1 MGGRP
6 PSSRVMAL
14 LVALL
19 PLVALAGVTAKHPD
33 KGSQERSFVIDYDN
47 NQFLKDGRPFRY
59 VSGSIHYFRV
69 LPSEWRDR
77 LRKMRMAGFNALQTY
92 VEWASH
98 EPEYGMYDFS
108 GMRNLTHFLTIAQE
122 EDLVVILRL
131 GPYMDAERDMGG
143 FPYWL
148 LNKNPDM
155 RLRSSDPTYLK
166 YVDIWFRDVLLPI
179 VKPLLYENGGPII
192 MLQVE
197 NEYGSYPDCDFA
209 YTSHLR
215 DLVVAGVGKGPVL
228 FTTDGDGKNYLKC
241 GKIPEVYA
249 TVDFGSGTNAIK
261 AFETMRLFEPRGP
274 LVNSEYYPG
283 WLDHW
288 GVPHNTVKAEVVA
301 KTLDVM
307 LALNASVNMYMF
319 HGGTSFG
326 FTAGSNL
333 GNRFQACP
341 TSYDYDAP
349 LSEAGDP
356 TEKYWVLRNVTGKYL
371 PLPPGEVPPASPK
384 FGYGKVSLAP
394 TGSVFQMADLLQ
406 KVTNKWPLTFEELL
420 VPNGI
425 VVYQTVLPFRIA
437 DPARLTL
444 GDIHDRGYVFVD
456 TKFAGMVSREQNM
469 YDLAIYARPNQTI
482 TIVAESQGRICFGS
496 QINDFKGITTNVTL
510 SDHTLEGWTM
520 IPLPITHTSRLQ
532 NALAH
537 LHHWA
542 AGQNMPPLGLQGT
555 DKGGMTFFSGSF
567 QVPEDSSHPR
577 DTFLRLDGWN
587 KGVAWVN
594 NFCLGRYWPEV
605 GPQVTLYVP
614 RGVLH
619 QGTNTLVL
627 LEQEAAPCLTPDT
640 CHATLQETHIIN
652 GPTPL

>member
-1 MGGRP
+1 MGGRSRS
-6 PSSRVMAL
+6 SSRVMAL
-14 LVALL
+14 LVVLL
-19 PLVALAGVTAKHPD
+19 PLMALAGVTAEPNKA
-33 KGSQERSFVIDYDN
+33 SQERSFVIDYDN
-47 NQFLKDGRPFRY
+47 NQFLKDGKPFRY
-59 VSGSIHYFRV
+59 VSGSIHYFRM

-77 LRKMRMAGFNALQTY
+77 FRKMRMAGFNALQTY

-108 GMRNLTHFLTIAQE
+108 GMKNLTKFLTIAQE

-155 RLRSSDPTYLK
+155 RLRSSDATYLK
-166 YVDIWFRDVLLPI
+166 YVDIWFRDVLLPK

-215 DLVVAGVGKGPVL
+215 DLVVASVGRGPVL

-249 TVDFGSGTNAIK
+249 TVDFGSGTNVIK

-288 GVPHNTVKAEVVA
+288 GDPHNTVPAQTVA

-326 FTAGSNL
+326 FTSGSNL

-341 TSYDYDAP
+341 TSYDCDAP

-384 FGYGKVSLAP
+384 FRYGKVSMAP

-456 TKFAGMVSREQNM
+456 TEFAGMVSREQDM

-482 TIVAESQGRICFGS
+482 TIVVESQGRVCFGS
-496 QINDFKGITTNVTL
+496 HINDFKGITTNVTL
-510 SDHTLEGWTM
+510 SNHTLEGWTM
-520 IPLPITHTSRLQ
+520 TPLPITHTARLQ
-532 NALAH
+532 KALAH
-537 LHHWA
+537 LRHQA
-542 AGQNMPPLGLQGT
+542 AVHNTLQGT

-567 QVPEDSSHPR
+567 QVPGDSSHPR

-594 NFCLGRYWPEV
+594 DFCLGRYWPEV

-619 QGTNTLVL
+619 QGTNTLLL

-640 CHATLQETHIIN
+640 CYATLQDTHIID